1 MNPWT
6 RYVFLATGLPAPVL
20 EGRRSLR
27 RVLGGTRFE
36 HERIPGLRIRWPRQ
50 QPRTSAATLDPRA
63 VRVGVSLI
71 DR

>member
-6 RYVFLATGLPAPVL
+6 RYVLLATGLPAPVV

-36 HERIPGLRIRWPRQ
+36 QERIPGLRIRWPRE
-50 QPRTSAATLDPRA
+50 QPRTSAATVELRA
-63 VRVGVSLI
+63 VRVGVSLR

>member
-6 RYVFLATGLPAPVL
+6 RYVLLATGLPAPVV

-27 RVLGGTRFE
+27 RMLGGTRFE
-36 HERIPGLRIRWPRQ
+36 QERIPGLGIRWPRE
-50 QPRTSAATLDPRA
+50 QPRTTAATLDLGG

-71 DR
+71 ER